1 MQKRKRFV
9 AIGLAALGA
18 LVATALIVGP
28 TLANVAAPAPPTCS
42 AADTRRHAIL
52 TVKDPSTHEPLYIR
66 YCGRARAVVQFE
78 GKSYP
83 IKGGFCLRG
92 YRAHG
97 ERTLQGVAIGL
108 LANPPARP
116 GRDVSFWWLPA
127 AIRAGPIAID
137 DSEIEV
143 PGNRIAASGIVI
155 VGPRLAGGRFT
166 LDGRTAA
173 GPTGKH
179 VTGSWTCG

>member
-1 MQKRKRFV
+1 MQTRKRFV
-9 AIGLAALGA
+9 AIGLTALGA
-18 LVATALIVGP
+18 LVATVLIVGP
-28 TLANVAAPAPPTCS
+28 TLANVAAPTPPTCS
-42 AADTRRHAIL
+42 AVDTRRHAML
-52 TVKDPSTHEPLYIR
+52 TVKDPSTHEWLYIR

-83 IKGGFCLRG
+83 IRGGSCFRG

-116 GRDVSFWWLPA
+116 GRTVNFWWVPA

-143 PGNRIAASGIVI
+143 PGNRIAASGIVV